1 MSYAKTA
8 AEPIEM
14 PLGLKWAKGT
24 MYSLGI
30 SHWKGHF
37 WEGGIVRYG
46 EYLA

>member
-1 MSYAKTA
+1 MSCAKTG

-24 MYSLGI
+24 MI